1 MTELQALQEPPTLS
15 QEQQDTLEA
24 VLTHPT
30 KAKAAEALGVTRM
43 TVYRR
48 LKDPALVEAYAQAR
62 KDAIQDAF
70 DSAASTT
77 VAAMAV
83 LYHIAHDFDVPPSV
97 RVQAASKLVD
107 VGLKSVELEELEER
121 LEKLEAELL
130 PGRNK
135 YGY

>member
-1 MTELQALQEPPTLS
+1 MLQALQEPPALS
-15 QEQQDTLEA
+15 QDQAATLEA
-24 VLTHPT
+24 LLTYPT

-48 LKDPALVEAYAQAR
+48 LKDPALAEAYAQAR
-62 KDAIQDAF
+62 RDAIQDAF

-83 LYHIAHDFDVPPSV
+83 LYHIAHDPDVPPSV

-107 VGLKSVELEELEER
+107 VGLKSVELEELEQR
-121 LEKLEAELL
+121 LEALESAL
-130 PGRNK
+130 K
-135 YGY
+135 H